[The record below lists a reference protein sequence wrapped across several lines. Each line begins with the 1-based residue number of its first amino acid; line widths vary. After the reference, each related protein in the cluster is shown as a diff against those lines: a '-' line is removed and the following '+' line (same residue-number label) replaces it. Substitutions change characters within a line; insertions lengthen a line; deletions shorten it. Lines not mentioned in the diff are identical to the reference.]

1 MLNFPVSFC
10 SWCLL
15 MTDKELPFIGGLS
28 TPEAVLFLVID
39 CEFKAISLMNASSAK
54 LLVNHLCIYQVEEYD
69 VKVAAIRVE
78 EAEVL
83 QQRRQLETT
92 QRQLEV
98 FKKETKYLPIIEEC
112 KEKIAKID
120 IKLSALREAR

>member
-1 MLNFPVSFC
+1 M
-10 SWCLL
+10 
-15 MTDKELPFIGGLS
+15 
-28 TPEAVLFLVID
+28 
-39 CEFKAISLMNASSAK
+39 
-54 LLVNHLCIYQVEEYD
+54 
-69 VKVAAIRVE
+69 E